1 MAGSAGRLPVGWLWL
16 LAHLDVGV
24 VEHPVLC
31 AGAVPAGVLAEV
43 IELLERA
50 AVEHL
55 PEEQEHPVD
64 PTLVGADIRPR
75 DARLALARAAAGER
89 SCIRCR
95 WASTKPRTSRN
106 LDATA

>member
-1 MAGSAGRLPVGWLWL
+1 MAGFAGRLPVGWLWL

-31 AGAVPAGVLAEV
+31 AGVLAEV

-55 PEEQEHPVD
+55 AEEQEHPVD